1 MIHFSLKALL
11 PCSGILH
18 CIQATIYVYFGGE
31 ILTTEKSRNMTD
43 GKVGSGFEIAAWHV
57 DSGFCSVVDS
67 RMAFAFLSAPHALPL
82 SLD

>member
-1 MIHFSLKALL
+1 MHSSLKVLL
-11 PCSGILH
+11 LCSGMLH
-18 CIQATIYVYFGGE
+18 CIQASIYMYFRGE

-43 GKVGSGFEIAAWHV
+43 GKVGSGFEIAAWDV

-67 RMAFAFLSAPHALPL
+67 RVAPAFPSAPLPL